1 LNALDTPVSIG
12 AAASAVIDQAGL
24 TVGDFQLRPKSLLR
38 VFIVPTDGTG
48 AAN

>member
-1 LNALDTPVSIG
+1 VELQCA
-12 AAASAVIDQAGL
+12 AVIDQAGL
-24 TVGDFQLRPKSLLR
+24 TVGNFQLRPKALLQ